1 MENGNKS
8 EKEYKITHIDL
19 RKATPVQIEK
29 YINELDE
36 YNNKMEDFLDSQRTK
51 FDKEIKDLF
60 IILASKN
67 YKDFLDLQS
76 KSFYMQKLTKS
87 NSLYK
92 KTFGERTE
100 YYLTG
105 FGIKTSDSIKT
116 KLIERDMCE
125 KNRNV
130 KLLENHIEHL
140 RECRNECDQIG
151 YAIKNLIGLINFI
164 GTDR

>member
-67 YKDFLDLQS
+67 YKDFLD
-76 KSFYMQKLTKS
+76 F
-87 NSLYK
+87 
-92 KTFGERTE
+92 
-100 YYLTG
+100 
-105 FGIKTSDSIKT
+105 
-116 KLIERDMCE
+116 
-125 KNRNV
+125 
-130 KLLENHIEHL
+130 
-140 RECRNECDQIG
+140 
-151 YAIKNLIGLINFI
+151 
-164 GTDR
+164 

>member
-1 MENGNKS
+1 
-8 EKEYKITHIDL
+8 
-19 RKATPVQIEK
+19 
-29 YINELDE
+29 
-36 YNNKMEDFLDSQRTK
+36 MEDFLDSQRTK

-76 KSFYMQKLTKS
+76 KSLALRQSLQESITFYMQKLTKS

-151 YAIKNLIGLINFI
+151 YAIKNLIGLINVI

>member
-76 KSFYMQKLTKS
+76 KSLALRQ
-87 NSLYK
+87 SLQE